1 MTIQEAIEDLE
12 IRKRMLQ
19 SSCYTCWDPA
29 IEMALQAL
37 KEKAERETNGDKD
50 SER

>member
-1 MTIQEAIEDLE
+1 MTIQEAINDLE
-12 IRKRMLQ
+12 ARKRMLH

-37 KEKAERETNGDKD
+37 KEKAERESNGDKG

>member
-1 MTIQEAIEDLE
+1 MTIEEAIEDLE

-37 KEKAERETNGDKD
+37 KEKYERENNGDKGN
-50 SER
+50 E